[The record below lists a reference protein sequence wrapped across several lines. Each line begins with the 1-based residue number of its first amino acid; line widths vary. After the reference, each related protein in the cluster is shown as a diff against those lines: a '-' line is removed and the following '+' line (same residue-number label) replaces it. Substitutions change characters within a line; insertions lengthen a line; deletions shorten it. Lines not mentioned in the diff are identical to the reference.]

1 MIRVF
6 NEVLTGVKTEI
17 SPITIS
23 RKYTKK
29 PAAFP
34 HVTMRE
40 IDNTVYR
47 ASQDFQTVENDIN
60 WACQFDIY
68 SNLSSGAETQC
79 EGICDSIDTYMASI
93 GMSRFAYEWLDDL
106 QNAELT
112 RLVTRYS
119 GVISTDKK
127 VIRG

>member
-6 NEVLTGVKTEI
+6 NEVLTGTKTAI
-17 SPITIS
+17 SPVTIS
-23 RKYTKK
+23 RKHKNK

-34 HVTMRE
+34 HVTIRE

-47 ASQDFQTVENDIN
+47 PSQDFQNVENDTN

-68 SNLSSGAETQC
+68 SNLVNGAETQC
-79 EGICDSIDTYMASI
+79 EGICDDIDAYMATI
-93 GMSRFAYEWLDDL
+93 GMTRFAYEWLDDL
-106 QNAELT
+106 QNVELT